1 MASSTSNVTPISSQV
16 KPFEMPD
23 YNSALKQAMS
33 TANMMALMY
42 RRMYGGG
49 GRGKGAWHYE
59 IDPTAPN
66 GFRRVWVEGGTDKER
81 KAYLEAMRR
90 GAAVKA
96 LQDPEVAKLRA
107 GMENMSVHKQKQI
120 LDDIRR
126 NHVERLSKQY
136 QVPANDILQELGT
149 ADAQLDSQLKKIN
162 ADSGFWNTLW
172 DAASRE
178 STKIADAITGVGED
192 ARAEFERGKLRLEKY
207 QQATEENAYLR
218 EQQLRE
224 QEGEGFLSRQTGPG
238 SSFLGMMGS
247 LIGGQAADTGAPLA
261 GMGAGAAAGTA
272 TAGPVGAAVGGLIG
286 AGAAGSQIEKINFI
300 DRVVADPNLTDE
312 QKIAAIEAGSG
323 SAQLMGGALNAL
335 PLNLARVAAPVRNAV
350 ARAGIGRLGREFTEA
365 GGGALGEQV
374 LRNAAARRAENIAN
388 ESWLRTYATR
398 AVPQAA
404 VETGLANVGTVVG
417 QNAIF
422 NEATGQDTPL
432 SEGVGES
439 VVASVLGAPFFGAF
453 NVRSYP
459 RRNNS
464 GNTMGT
470 RQTGTDASAAG
481 TAAPN
486 PGSVPPGDGG
496 AASAVFNQSTYDRS
510 FRSGLKEYFRKNRNF
525 NPDDVQKAYTA
536 NGMSVDQYRAFVD
549 TLEAE
554 GFSKKVVDRLRE
566 SFVESPITNRERA
579 LYDFTS
585 KITAET
591 TPAEVDAALQA
602 YFQAGGTPE
611 MVERFLKD
619 GSLTP
624 KRRDKNTSLVDV
636 NAKRLKNFQR
646 AHINEGLLRNKQ
658 NGATVNGEAS
668 GNAGSGAEQAASFMG
683 SDGQARTG
691 SPDAANTASNSR
703 VATDTGTPDAAPADS
718 LAQEAARRGEPVE
731 GGRTGGAAQ
740 PGERQNQTAEV
751 LVEPAGTGRGTGADS
766 GRSGEPAA
774 AGSAQPDTG
783 AGIRTGEGIGSA
795 GVAGNAEGA
804 GAQQQPAGRRIDL
817 PDGATTDV
825 RPAEVRPS
833 SSNTPIDMTNATFDV
848 VPKEV
853 RERAN
858 VAPVTTSSKIDA
870 LPDEFWKKN
879 YNARIKP
886 ENARNKAW
894 ELLISDR
901 LNQLMPDA
909 AKKFSKAETK
919 LLNALHD
926 SGIATPELPDSIWDT
941 IYEAQSMTPDVSP
954 IDIVKAELNSYESGY
969 KVAENPAC

>member
-33 TANMMALMY
+33 TANMMARMY

-464 GNTMGT
+464 GNT
-470 RQTGTDASAAG
+470 TGF
-481 TAAPN
+481 
-486 PGSVPPGDGG
+486 G

-646 AHINEGLLRNKQ
+646 AHINEGLLRNKE

-691 SPDAANTASNSR
+691 SPDAADTASNSR

-740 PGERQNQTAEV
+740 PGERQNQAAEV

-901 LNQLMPDA
+901 LNQLMPDTT
-909 AKKFSKAETK
+909 KKFSKAETK